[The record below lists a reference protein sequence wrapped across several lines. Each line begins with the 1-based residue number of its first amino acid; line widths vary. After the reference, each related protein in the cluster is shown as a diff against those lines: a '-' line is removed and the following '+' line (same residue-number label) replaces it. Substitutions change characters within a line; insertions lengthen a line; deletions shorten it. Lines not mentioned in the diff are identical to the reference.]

1 MSIYTF
7 SFNRLKSI
15 NIVNNIYNKLIFTF
29 NNDYINYNPLT

>member
-29 NNDYINYNPLT
+29 NNDYMNYNLLT